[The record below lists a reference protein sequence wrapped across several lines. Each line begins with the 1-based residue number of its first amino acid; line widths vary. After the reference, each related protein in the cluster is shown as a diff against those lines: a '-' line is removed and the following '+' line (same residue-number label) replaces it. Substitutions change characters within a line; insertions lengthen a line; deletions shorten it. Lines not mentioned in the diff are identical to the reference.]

1 MVKYIIA
8 IAFVGISFIHA
19 DSIQN
24 LEKLKAEKQALVLK
38 LEAYT
43 LKKKIIEMQNF
54 IENDR
59 IQKEKRRERERA
71 LIRFKNELRSSRNRV
86 HRTHLVYAR

>member
-1 MVKYIIA
+1 MVFI
-8 IAFVGISFIHA
+8 GISFLNA

-38 LEAYT
+38 LEAYS

-54 IENDR
+54 IENDKL
-59 IQKEKRRERERA
+59 QKEKKIERERA
-71 LIRFKNELRSSRNRV
+71 LIRFKNELRANRNRV
-86 HRTHLVYAR
+86 HHRRLVYSR

>member
-1 MVKYIIA
+1 MVFI
-8 IAFVGISFIHA
+8 GISFLSA

-38 LEAYT
+38 LEAYS

-54 IENDR
+54 IENDKL
-59 IQKEKRRERERA
+59 QKEKKIERERA
-71 LIRFKNELRSSRNRV
+71 LIRFKNALRANRNRV
-86 HRTHLVYAR
+86 QHTRLVYAR

>member
-1 MVKYIIA
+1 MVKYIITMVF
-8 IAFVGISFIHA
+8 IGISFLSA

-38 LEAYT
+38 LEAYS

-54 IENDR
+54 IENDKL
-59 IQKEKRRERERA
+59 QKEKKIERERA
-71 LIRFKNELRSSRNRV
+71 LIRFKNELRANRNRV
-86 HRTHLVYAR
+86 QHRRLVYSR